1 MQWFYIPLVLLEE
14 CPCLDP
20 LHWTI
25 GPHGYHSARFLNPLL
40 LAHTSQP
47 DVVQSWWPR
56 EWSATELQQF
66 PLPKL
71 LLTAKCWSLSNY
83 VSTSPRDSKLLIAP
97 TTCWWSVPISLAN
110 WQESSTRFSFKF
122 CRMSSLVL
130 SIARNQP
137 HESTSLRLLM
147 GVTFYLWRHVT
158 PQSASVN
165 HSEGSTSTYTENLWF
180 QILPHWLEPSLL
192 RRPRNN
198 ANDQRGERCV
208 VRSTWNKVQ

>member
-1 MQWFYIPLVLLEE
+1 MDVGHMQWFYIPLVLLEE

-25 GPHGYHSARFLNPLL
+25 GPHGCHSARFLNPLL

-122 CRMSSLVL
+122 CRISSLVL
-130 SIARNQP
+130 SIARDQP
-137 HESTSLRLLM
+137 HESTSLRHLIIDRRDVLSM
-147 GVTFYLWRHVT
+147 TSCY
-158 PQSASVN
+158 SAK
-165 HSEGSTSTYTENLWF
+165 
-180 QILPHWLEPSLL
+180 
-192 RRPRNN
+192 R
-198 ANDQRGERCV
+198 
-208 VRSTWNKVQ
+208 